1 MADGRVL
8 EKVCV
13 AEGWIQQEEGR
24 EWVDKTGGGVSGFSV
39 HLMWWGMSCLPLG
52 V

>member
-13 AEGWIQQEEGR
+13 AEGWIQQQEEGR
-24 EWVDKTGGGVSGFSV
+24 EWVDKRGVSGFSV